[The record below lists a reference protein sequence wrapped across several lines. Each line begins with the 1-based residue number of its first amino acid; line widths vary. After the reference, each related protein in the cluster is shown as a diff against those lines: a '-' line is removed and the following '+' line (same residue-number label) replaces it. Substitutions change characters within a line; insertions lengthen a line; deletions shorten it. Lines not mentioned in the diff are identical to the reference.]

1 MRKGED
7 MISFQDVTLQFNGNY
22 VFRDLNLT
30 IKEHEKIVIDGRSGT
45 GKTMLLY
52 LLLGFVRPE
61 QGKIVFQGSDIHEK
75 NIWDVR
81 SKIAYVGQDSIIGTG
96 QVKDAVESVFHLKAN
111 AGVRPDSSML
121 NDMLAY
127 LDLNAE
133 ILEKRI
139 EDLSS
144 GERQRIAITIAVL
157 LKRNIFLLDETTSA
171 LDRALKQKVADFFV
185 NLKDST
191 VIAVSH
197 DSEWLEHG
205 MVTMYNLEEKR
216 WRC

>member
-1 MRKGED
+1 
-7 MISFQDVTLQFNGNY
+7 MISFQHITLLFDGSY

-30 IKEHEKIVIDGRSGT
+30 INEHEKIVIDGRSGT

-52 LLLGFVRPE
+52 ILLGFVRPE
-61 QGKIVFQGSDIHEK
+61 QGKIVFRGSEIHEK

-96 QVKDAVESVFHLKAN
+96 QVKEAVESVFHLKAN
-111 AGVRPDSSML
+111 SGVRPDSSML
-121 NDMLAY
+121 KDMLTY
-127 LDLNAE
+127 LGLNME
-133 ILEKRI
+133 IMEKRI

-157 LKRNIFLLDETTSA
+157 LKRNIFLLDEVTSA
-171 LDRALKQKVADFFV
+171 LDRELKKKVVDFFV

-191 VIAVSH
+191 IIAVSH

-216 WRC
+216 WRR